1 VFGTIT
7 TVFRSGLLP
16 SLVKLKQ
23 AVQIGAG
30 VNENG
35 GMIGAG
41 VNENGGMIG
50 AGVNE
55 NGGMTSSFTIFS

>member
-41 VNENGGMIG
+41 VNENGGM
-50 AGVNE
+50 
-55 NGGMTSSFTIFS
+55 TSSFTIFS

>member
-1 VFGTIT
+1 
-7 TVFRSGLLP
+7 
-16 SLVKLKQ
+16 LKQ
-23 AVQIGAG
+23 AVQ
-30 VNENG
+30 
-35 GMIGAG
+35 IGAG